1 MSLYAVSPY
10 HNLTYQAKLP
20 TYWQYIEQNS
30 HLHSGKNRPTKTY
43 THGATDTLSFDK
55 LTVHT
60 RDEEESMQ
68 HGAECALESAQKSG
82 LDAIQRR
89 PGTQEHGA

>member
-1 MSLYAVSPY
+1 MQSALTITG
-10 HNLTYQAKLP
+10 LTYQAKLP